1 MTSLALTL
9 VLTSAILHAFWNL
22 ATKRVNGGAEAVWLF
37 STVSTAVYAP
47 IALMIYLVERPYIG
61 PLQFVFLAGSGVFQ
75 LVYFVMLSRGYRV
88 GDLSVVYPLARGT
101 GPLLATALAIIFL
114 GERPAAL
121 TFGGA
126 LLICLGVFLIATGG
140 RRSGHISSIA
150 LIYGVGT
157 GLVIGS
163 YTVWDGHAVSA
174 LAIPAVLQAWTAD
187 AARTLYLAP
196 HAHQHWTGVRELW
209 RLHRRDI
216 LTVGI
221 LSSLSYM
228 LVLTAMSFSP
238 VSSIAPAR
246 EVSILLGSVMGVMVL
261 KEPLRPIRVLAAVII
276 VAGVI
281 GVVLG

>member
-1 MTSLALTL
+1 MTSLALAL
-9 VLTSAILHAFWNL
+9 VLTSAVLHAFWNL

-37 STVSTAVYAP
+37 STVSTLAYAP
-47 IALMIYLVERPYIG
+47 IALLIVLVERPHIG
-61 PLQFVFLAGSGVFQ
+61 PIQLLFLGGSGVLQ

-101 GPLLATALAIIFL
+101 GPLLATTLAIIFL

-121 TFGGA
+121 TIGGA
-126 LLICLGVFLIATGG
+126 ILICLGVFLIATGG
-140 RRSGHISSIA
+140 RRGGRISSTA
-150 LIYGVGT
+150 LFYGIGT
-157 GLVIGS
+157 GLIIGS

-174 LAIPAVLQAWTAD
+174 LAIPAILQAWAAD
-187 AARTLYLAP
+187 AARMVYLAP
-196 HAHQHWTGVRELW
+196 HAHQHWARIRELW
-209 RLHRRDI
+209 HEHRRDI
-216 LTVGI
+216 VTVGI

-246 EVSILLGSVMGVMVL
+246 EVSILLGSIMGVVIL
-261 KEPLRPIRVLAAVII
+261 KEPLRPIRVVAAVII
-276 VAGVI
+276 VTGVI